1 MLKKLLKSIIIKVT
15 VKLSSTR
22 VGTIIMETI
31 LQKAMSKSTKISHNE
46 IELTF
51 STPNPLTKWRATT
64 FSEKEPETLEW
75 IDNMETGSIIWDIG
89 ANVGI
94 YSIYAAKAINAT
106 VYAFEPSIFNLELL
120 GRNITNNKVVENV
133 FIVPIAL
140 SDKNGFNLMRHTN
153 TDWGGA
159 LSSFGAQTDQDGKK
173 FSAINKYKTLG
184 LKPDDLMDQEIF
196 RQPDHIKLD
205 VDGIE
210 HLILAGSQKV
220 LSNVKSILV
229 EINDDF
235 LIQQETAK
243 KLLNESG
250 FKQKKKQKSIFNS
263 KDQNISNQIWTK

>member
-1 MLKKLLKSIIIKVT
+1 MFKKLLKSIVIKVT
-15 VKLSSTR
+15 TKISSTR

-46 IELTF
+46 VELTF
-51 STPNPLTKWRATT
+51 STPNPLTTWRATT
-64 FSEKEPETLEW
+64 FSDKEPETLEW

-94 YSIYAAKAINAT
+94 YSIYAAKSINAT

-196 RQPDHIKLD
+196 KQPDHIKLD

-250 FKQKKKQKSIFNS
+250 FKQKKKKKSIFNS